1 MKQLRKTAGIIFS
14 LMLVMALIAGTFGA
28 APAEAASSITTTYTF
43 DAGSEGWTQIDA
55 DGDGHNWFWTGDFT
69 SIYAY
74 YADIGFDPS
83 LESYGETGYAMASAS
98 YVNGVGALLPDNYLI
113 SPQVELGGSISFYTH
128 PMDENYFA
136 EKIGVFVSTTGNTD
150 PASFTEVES
159 WTLTADDWKQYT
171 VDLSDFSGQGY
182 IAIRHYNTYDEYIFM
197 LDQVTIVEPA
207 VHSHA
212 FTYTGEGATITAT
225 CSGDDCDLS
234 DGKVSIATAAPEKT
248 HYGDGKSADATLSG
262 VDAFNEATGL
272 EISTENILYSGRGDT
287 VYEES
292 DVAPTLPGTYTAS
305 ITVFNDMTE
314 SVAANGEIERAV
326 ASEATA
332 TVDYEILPAE
342 LTITADAKEKNVG
355 DPDPVLTYKAT
366 GLVEGDTITGELTR
380 APGEDPGTY
389 DILIGTI
396 SAGDNYTIKYVGA
409 KLTIKAKDAP
419 PTEPEEPG
427 DPVPLTGDSS
437 NAAPYI
443 GLMLISALTITALAA
458 RKRSRR

>member
-43 DAGSEGWTQIDA
+43 DAGSEGWTSIDA

-74 YADIGFDPS
+74 YADIEFDPS

-128 PMDENYFA
+128 PMDENYYA

-207 VHSHA
+207 HSHA

-225 CSGDDCDLS
+225 CSCDDCDLP
-234 DGKVSIATAAPEKT
+234 DGKVSFSIVAPEKT

-272 EISTENILYSGRGDT
+272 EVSAASIQYSGRGDT
-287 VYEES
+287 EYAPSET
-292 DVAPTLPGTYTAS
+292 APTAPGTYTAS
-305 ITVFNDMTE
+305 I
-314 SVAANGEIERAV
+314 VAGEDPIERAV
-326 ASEATA
+326 ANIATA
-332 TVDYEILPAE
+332 SVDYEILPAE

-366 GLVEGDTITGELTR
+366 GLVEGDTITGKLTR

-443 GLMLISALTITALAA
+443 GLMLISALAITALAA